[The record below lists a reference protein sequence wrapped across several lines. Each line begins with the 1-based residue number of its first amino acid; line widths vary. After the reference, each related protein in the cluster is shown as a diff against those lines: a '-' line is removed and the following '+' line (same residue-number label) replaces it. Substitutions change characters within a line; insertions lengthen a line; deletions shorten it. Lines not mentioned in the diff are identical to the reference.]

1 MVTQSDSDDRVQ
13 DDKLMPDDDTLKLER
28 KLSPSAQAILR
39 FVRIFEEGGKI
50 DVMTEDADFFRLQQI
65 VTSYRGSLY
74 VSLMKRLGQVLKL
87 GAVEIITQ
95 RDVMSLITQLWEDNI
110 SMLSKTELAFLEAVV
125 HNPGASL
132 KDLSLKANQTY
143 SQCRR
148 AQKRLFDS
156 GVLKIGGMINVHKLG
171 LERVLIVLENPSF
184 VLSGPYCQKSLFIDD
199 NDGSPLVLTVATV
212 PFSKRKEFL
221 DVVRSLRNSSTNTK
235 AYGLSAGHPNFNSIY
250 STQQQGWKALDL
262 FHFRLMLRKG
272 SDPITISGAPVSAAS
287 EILRIKKSDTLVM
300 DALVESLDGTANDIV
315 KTTNLSQSS
324 AFRKRAGLLNDEIIL
339 PRARVNI
346 PQLSDRIVVVCS
358 PEVGGNINPGW
369 HNLPLTYMSQISN
382 LEDKSDRKMLFI
394 AALPTGLG
402 KSVLDV
408 LDDET
413 SKVDDYSAWIID
425 AAIGGT
431 TKVSPMYDR
440 RRNTWAWDVSQHFDV
455 TTYSVMRREASPHNI
470 PIDLA

>member
-1 MVTQSDSDDRVQ
+1 MTQSDPDDRVQ
-13 DDKLMPDDDTLKLER
+13 DDELMPDDDTQNLEK

-39 FVRIFEEGGKI
+39 FVKIFEEGGMI
-50 DVMTEDADFFRLQQI
+50 DVLTEDADFLRLQQI

-74 VSLMKRLGQVLKL
+74 VSLMKRLEQVLKL
-87 GAVEIITQ
+87 GGVEIITQ

-110 SMLSKTELAFLEAVV
+110 STLSKTELIFLEVV
-125 HNPGASL
+125 LQNPGNSL
-132 KDLSLKANQTY
+132 KDISMKADQTY

-156 GVLKIGGMINVHKLG
+156 GVLKIGGMLNVPKLG
-171 LERVLIVLENPSF
+171 LERVLIALEDPSL

-199 NDGSPLVLTVATV
+199 NDGSPLVFTVATV
-212 PFSKRKEFL
+212 PFSKRKELL
-221 DVVRSLRNSSTNTK
+221 DIVRSLRNTSKNAK
-235 AYGLSAGHPNFNSIY
+235 VYGLSAGHTDFNSIY
-250 STQQQGWKALDL
+250 SNPQKGWNALDL

-272 SDPITISGAPVSAAS
+272 SDPIIISGASTPSIS
-287 EILRIKKSDTLVM
+287 EITGIKKSDTLVM
-300 DALVESLDGTANDIV
+300 DTLVESLDGTANDIV
-315 KTTNLSQSS
+315 NATKLSQSS
-324 AFRKRAGLLNDEIIL
+324 AFRKRASLLNDEIVL
-339 PRARVNI
+339 PRARVCI
-346 PQLSDRIVVVCS
+346 PQLSDRIAAVCS
-358 PEVGGNINPGW
+358 AEVGGNISPGW

-382 LEDKSDRKMLFI
+382 LEDKSDKKVLFL

-425 AAIGGT
+425 AAVGGT

-440 RRNTWAWDVSQHFDV
+440 RQDAWAWDVSRHFDA
-455 TTYSVMRREASPHNI
+455 TTYSAVRNEASPHNI
-470 PIDLA
+470 PLDLA

>member
-1 MVTQSDSDDRVQ
+1 MTQSDSDDRVQ
-13 DDKLMPDDDTLKLER
+13 DDKLMPDDDNPKLEK

-39 FVRIFEEGGKI
+39 FVKIFEEGGTI
-50 DVMTEDADFFRLQQI
+50 DVLTEDADFTRLQQI

-74 VSLMKRLGQVLKL
+74 LSLMKRLEQVLKL
-87 GAVEIITQ
+87 GGVEIITQ

-110 SMLSKTELAFLEAVV
+110 STLSKTELTYLEAVV
-125 HNPGASL
+125 QNPGDSL
-132 KDLSLKANQTY
+132 NNLSMKSDQTY

-156 GVLKIGGMINVHKLG
+156 GVLKIGGMINVQKMG
-171 LERVLIVLENPSF
+171 FERVLIALENPSF

-212 PFSKRKEFL
+212 PFSQRKELL
-221 DVVRSLRNSSTNTK
+221 DIVRSLRNTSSNVK
-235 AYGLSAGHPNFNSIY
+235 VYGLSAGHPNFNSIY
-250 STQQQGWKALDL
+250 SNPQKGWKALDL
-262 FHFRLMLRKG
+262 FHYRLMLRKG
-272 SDPITISGAPVSAAS
+272 SDPITISGIPTPSAS
-287 EILRIKKSDTLVM
+287 EIARIKKSDTLVM

-315 KTTNLSQSS
+315 KTTKLSQSS
-324 AFRKRAGLLNDEIIL
+324 AFRKRASLLNDGIIL

-358 PEVGGNINPGW
+358 PEVGGNISPGW
-369 HNLPLTYMSQISN
+369 HSLPFSYMSQISN
-382 LEDKSDRKMLFI
+382 LENKSDKKVLFL

-413 SKVDDYSAWIID
+413 SKIDDYSAWIID

-431 TKVSPMYDR
+431 TRVSPMYNR
-440 RRNTWAWDVSQHFDV
+440 RQDTWAWDVSRHFDAV
-455 TTYSVMRREASPHNI
+455 TYSSMRTEASPHNI
-470 PIDLA
+470 PLDLA